1 MVSTST
7 ALRGGL
13 TITDSKSI
21 TKIVGI
27 AGDNGLNNII
37 SNQHT
42 MIGNMPT
49 LVAPDLA
56 ADLLSANPLVDRN
69 CSIHL
74 DSSGGCICNDHT
86 NKCIK
91 VHRDDRRWKVW
102 LRDVV
107 SLLSDTDDSPTAN
120 AVAANRDLTTAYT
133 GKTIR
138 LTESV
143 RETVINLH
151 NIMGHPSVK
160 VMCHAISGNSPTW
173 KLPKHSQ
180 ISPAQ
185 VRKVFKTYTCLHCVL
200 AKRNLDGPGEQ
211 SEDTS
216 LLTPGEL
223 ISADPV
229 GKISPP
235 TRHGHQWLFLFKDM
249 ATGRVHTFTAS
260 SKDFFEAAFVQVVD
274 YYKARGF
281 KCKVL
286 RTDSEVVLN
295 SASMKQSMVD
305 LGITHQFSTPYRH
318 YQNSVEREVQTYLK
332 GVSLLLHSQQWLQ
345 ANQWDLAVHHFAD
358 VRNHT
363 PNVHHA
369 FKSPD
374 HRVNGKATN
383 LSKQFQFAFGDL
395 VAVGIPK
402 ELRDWKF
409 DLRNDIGI
417 YVGQPEGTVDAANVY
432 FPDTGQV
439 LTRGSVRKIEVSD
452 EQVLRYFQRRK
463 DMRETSLTPKS
474 FRRVVDDMAIVDF
487 RDTSDIESDLR
498 KAKVPRL
505 SSPLSDADMN
515 DHHGHGTSTTKRMP
529 SAQPKPFDMTLRSHS
544 KATANTANTYEL
556 SHLRDLAI
564 MEHQLN
570 GFLPVAPGIARDDII
585 SHLSEAVYAY
595 AAKVTTKRAL
605 GSADR
610 EQWLA
615 AIRAEIEQLFRHTLV
630 EEALPSGIRKK
641 DYILIHSTMQLKIK
655 LKADMTIDKY
665 KARLCARGDMLS
677 GLIEE
682 TYSPTIGSLARATA
696 HQLAILDN
704 MHTCVVDTV
713 GAYLYQD
720 YPTTATPLYL
730 KLEPHVAE
738 ALGLKPEATYR
749 VRKYLYGLP
758 DSGRAYYHAYS
769 EHLTSHGYKRT
780 LSDPCLFTKLA
791 NGHRTYIWIHVDD
804 TFVASTDP
812 NELLEF
818 QRVIGLKYQYT
829 LQNDVTSYLGI
840 TITKLPNGAEQLTQP
855 KLLSELFAEFHPELI
870 RNTSRVDT
878 PHSGSTEQS
887 PDWDSTP
894 IDRRQYLHLL
904 GALIYLTLSRPDIAT
919 AVSFGA
925 THSVNPTEGAYRE
938 LIRCVQYLYNTQE
951 VGLQLHRGNTDGPLT
966 LRCYVDASYLTHADS
981 KSHTG
986 YCLSFGTIGTFYSKS
1001 VKQNVVTTS
1010 STHAEMRALYQLVL
1024 DIIYVVHLCGELG
1037 RPITLPAIVME
1048 DNQPVIDLT
1057 KDISSRTKKCKHF
1070 LMLVNFVREQV
1081 HNGLIELRKV
1091 PTDENVADILT
1102 KILKGH
1108 MFTKKAEQ
1116 LLGLEHFMLT
1126 T

>member
-1 MVSTST
+1 MISTAT

-13 TITDSKSI
+13 TIQGSKSS
-21 TKIVGI
+21 TTIVGI
-27 AGDNGLNNII
+27 SGDNLNNIV
-37 SNQHT
+37 SNHHT
-42 MIGNMPT
+42 LIGSMPT
-49 LVAPDLA
+49 LVAQDLA
-56 ADLLSANPLVDRN
+56 ADLLSANPLVDRG
-69 CSIHL
+69 CSIYL
-74 DSSGGCICNDHT
+74 DSSGGCICNKANT
-86 NKCIK
+86 TCIK

-102 LRDVV
+102 LRDVQ
-107 SLLSDTDDSPTAN
+107 SLLSDKVTKSHTRN
-120 AVAANRDLTTAYT
+120 LTTAYT
-133 GKTIR
+133 GRTVR
-138 LTESV
+138 LNEST
-143 RETVINLH
+143 REAIINLH
-151 NIMGHPSVK
+151 NTMGHPSVG

-173 KLPKHSQ
+173 KLPKNSHITAAQ
-180 ISPAQ
+180 I
-185 VRKVFKTYTCLHCVL
+185 RKVFRSYTCLHCVL

-211 SEDTS
+211 SEGTS
-216 LLTPGEL
+216 SLAPGEL

-260 SKDFFEAAFVQVVD
+260 SKDAFEGAFLQVVD
-274 YYKARGF
+274 YYKARGY
-281 KCKVL
+281 KSKVL
-286 RTDSEVVLN
+286 RTDSELVLN
-295 SASMKQSMVD
+295 SSSMQQAMVD
-305 LGITHQFSTPYRH
+305 AQVTHQCSAPYRH
-318 YQNSVEREVQTYLK
+318 FQNSVEREVQTYIK

-363 PNVHHA
+363 PNVHHK

-383 LSKQFQFAFGDL
+383 LNKQFLFAFGDL

-439 LTRGSVRKIEVSD
+439 LTRGSLHKLEVSD
-452 EQVLRYFQRRK
+452 DQVLRYFQRRK
-463 DMRETSLTPKS
+463 DMRETTLTPKS
-474 FRRVVDDMAIVDF
+474 FTKVVNDMTVVDFNDRSHID
-487 RDTSDIESDLR
+487 SQLR
-498 KAKVPRL
+498 NAEIPKLSAPLADDEQQPRKQ
-505 SSPLSDADMN
+505 S
-515 DHHGHGTSTTKRMP
+515 
-529 SAQPKPFDMTLRSHS
+529 KPFDMQLRSRTR
-544 KATANTANTYEL
+544 ATANVANTYEL
-556 SHLRDLAI
+556 SQMRNLTI
-564 MEHQLN
+564 MEHQLQ
-570 GFLPVAPGIARDDII
+570 GLLPVAPGIARDDII

-595 AAKVTTKRAL
+595 AAKVSTKRAL

-610 EQWLA
+610 EKWLE
-615 AIRAEIEQLFRHTLV
+615 AIRVEIDQLFRPTLV
-630 EEALPSGIRKK
+630 EEALPPGVRGK

-677 GLIEE
+677 GMIEE

-720 YPTTATPLYL
+720 YPADATPLYL

-738 ALGLKPEATYR
+738 ALGLNPEATYR

-758 DSGRAYYHAYS
+758 DSGRAYYKAYS
-769 EHLTSHGYKRT
+769 EHLTSNGYKRT
-780 LSDPCLFTKLA
+780 LSDPCLFTKLTH
-791 NGHRTYIWIHVDD
+791 GHRTYVWIHVDD

-812 NELLEF
+812 SELLEF
-818 QRVIGLKYQYT
+818 QRVIGLKFQYT
-829 LQNDVTSYLGI
+829 VQHDVTSYLGI
-840 TITKLPNGAEQLTQP
+840 TISKLPNGAEQLTQP
-855 KLLSELFAEFHPELI
+855 KLLSDLFAEFHPELM

-878 PHSGSTEQS
+878 PHSGSTESS
-887 PDWDSTP
+887 PSWDSTP
-894 IDRRQYLHLL
+894 VDRLKYLHLL

-925 THSVNPTEGAYRE
+925 THSVSPSEGAYRE
-938 LIRCVQYLYNTQE
+938 LLRCVQYLYNTQE
-951 VGLQLHRGNTDGPLT
+951 VGLQLHRGEPDGPLT

-1001 VKQNVVTTS
+1001 TKQNVVTTS

-1024 DIIYVVHLCGELG
+1024 DIIYIVHLCEELG

-1091 PTDENVADILT
+1091 PTDENVADVLT

-1116 LLGLEHFMLT
+1116 LLGLEHFM
-1126 T
+1126 

>member
-1 MVSTST
+1 MMST
-7 ALRGGL
+7 ATALQGGSPIL
-13 TITDSKSI
+13 SSGST
-21 TKIVGI
+21 TKIIGI
-27 AGDNGLNNII
+27 SGDKLNNNVV
-37 SNQHT
+37 SNHHT
-42 MIGNMPT
+42 LIGNMPT

-74 DSSGGCICNDHT
+74 DSSGGCICNTNT

-102 LRDVV
+102 LRDVA
-107 SLLSDTDDSPTAN
+107 SLLTDSNDGGGADP
-120 AVAANRDLTTAYT
+120 AATTINHSNAYT

-138 LTESV
+138 LTESI
-143 RETVINLH
+143 RDTVINLH
-151 NIMGHPSVK
+151 NTMGHPSVK
-160 VMCHAISGNSPTW
+160 VMCHAISGNTPTW

-180 ISPAQ
+180 ITPAQ
-185 VRKVFKTYTCLHCVL
+185 VRKVFKHYTCLHCVL

-216 LLTPGEL
+216 ALSPGEL

-235 TRHGHQWLFLFKDM
+235 TRYGHQWLFLFKDM

-260 SKDFFEAAFVQVVD
+260 SKDTFETAFLQVVD
-274 YYKARGF
+274 YYYTRGF

-286 RTDSEVVLN
+286 RTDSELVLN
-295 SASMKQSMVD
+295 SASMKQSMID
-305 LGITHQFSTPYRH
+305 RGIIHQLSTPYRH
-318 YQNSVEREVQTYLK
+318 FQNSVEREVQTYIK

-417 YVGQPEGTVDAANVY
+417 YVGQPDGTVDAANVY
-432 FPDTGQV
+432 FPDTGQI
-439 LTRGSVRKIEVSD
+439 LTRGSVHKIEVND
-452 EQVLRYFQRRK
+452 EQILRYFQRRK
-463 DMRETSLTPKS
+463 DMRETTLTPKS
-474 FRRVVDDMAIVDF
+474 FRTTTNEMSIIDF
-487 RDTSDIESDLR
+487 RDTSDIESQLR
-498 KAKVPRL
+498 TTKVPRL
-505 SSPLSDADMN
+505 SSPLEDAAWRSHN
-515 DHHGHGTSTTKRMP
+515 GPSGTSTRRTP
-529 SAQPKPFDMTLRSHS
+529 ATTPAPLEMTLRSRT
-544 KATANTANTYEL
+544 KAVANVANTYEL
-556 SHLRDLAI
+556 SHLRDLTI
-564 MEHQLN
+564 MEQQLHESR
-570 GFLPVAPGIARDDII
+570 FDAPGTARDNII
-585 SHLSEAVYAY
+585 SHFSEAVAAY

-605 GSADR
+605 GSADK

-615 AIRAEIEQLFRHTLV
+615 AIRTEIEQLFRQTLV
-630 EEALPSGIRKK
+630 EEPLPHGIRGKH
-641 DYILIHSTMQLKIK
+641 YILIHSTMQLKIK

-677 GLIEE
+677 GMIEE

-696 HQLAILDN
+696 HQLAILDH

-720 YPTTATPLYL
+720 YPPNATPLYL

-738 ALGLKPEATYR
+738 ALNLNPDATYS

-769 EHLTSHGYKRT
+769 EHLTTNGYKRT
-780 LSDPCLFTKLA
+780 LSDPCLFTKLTH
-791 NGHRTYIWIHVDD
+791 GHRTYVWIHVDD

-812 NELLEF
+812 AELQEF

-829 LQNDVTSYLGI
+829 VQSDVTSYLGI

-870 RNTSRVDT
+870 RNTSRIDT
-878 PHSGSTEQS
+878 PHSGNTDES
-887 PDWDSTP
+887 PGWDRTP
-894 IDRRQYLHLL
+894 IDRRQYLP
-904 GALIYLTLSRPDIAT
+904 YT
-919 AVSFGA
+919 
-925 THSVNPTEGAYRE
+925 
-938 LIRCVQYLYNTQE
+938 
-951 VGLQLHRGNTDGPLT
+951 
-966 LRCYVDASYLTHADS
+966 
-981 KSHTG
+981 
-986 YCLSFGTIGTFYSKS
+986 
-1001 VKQNVVTTS
+1001 
-1010 STHAEMRALYQLVL
+1010 
-1024 DIIYVVHLCGELG
+1024 
-1037 RPITLPAIVME
+1037 
-1048 DNQPVIDLT
+1048 
-1057 KDISSRTKKCKHF
+1057 
-1070 LMLVNFVREQV
+1070 
-1081 HNGLIELRKV
+1081 
-1091 PTDENVADILT
+1091 
-1102 KILKGH
+1102 
-1108 MFTKKAEQ
+1108 
-1116 LLGLEHFMLT
+1116 
-1126 T
+1126 